1 MPTPLKNHEHFSW
14 IKGELKLAG
23 SIDSRLISLLR
34 AIEKS
39 GSINQAAKQAGLS
52 YKGAWQMLERANN
65 LAPKILVNTAVG
77 GSNGGGTSLTSSGK
91 LLLDLFTEID
101 SKHKEFLK
109 NINNELICDSEM
121 QLLFKRLIIQTSAT
135 NQLFGIVKNIIYG
148 TINLEILV
156 ELKSGQEIVS
166 TISIEACNTLELS
179 IGSNVVLLINYPE
192 ITLVTDRINNVFSA
206 RNCLSGKIVR
216 IQKDSVNVA
225 VVIQLP
231 SGDTLVSQIRETVY
245 DLLNLKLGD
254 SVSVAFKSNA
264 VIIGSI
270 N

>member
-1 MPTPLKNHEHFSW
+1 MGPAL
-14 IKGELKLAG
+14 
-23 SIDSRLISLLR
+23 
-34 AIEKS
+34 
-39 GSINQAAKQAGLS
+39 
-52 YKGAWQMLERANN
+52 
-65 LAPKILVNTAVG
+65 
-77 GSNGGGTSLTSSGK
+77 
-91 LLLDLFTEID
+91 
-101 SKHKEFLK
+101 
-109 NINNELICDSEM
+109 
-121 QLLFKRLIIQTSAT
+121 IQTSAT

-148 TINLEILV
+148 AINLEIVV

-166 TISIEACNTLELS
+166 SISIDTFNTLEVS

-192 ITLVTDRINNVFSA
+192 ITLVTDNTIRALSA

-216 IQKDSVNVA
+216 MQKDNVNVA

-245 DLLNLKLGD
+245 ELLNLKLGD
-254 SVSVAFKSNA
+254 SISAAFKSNA